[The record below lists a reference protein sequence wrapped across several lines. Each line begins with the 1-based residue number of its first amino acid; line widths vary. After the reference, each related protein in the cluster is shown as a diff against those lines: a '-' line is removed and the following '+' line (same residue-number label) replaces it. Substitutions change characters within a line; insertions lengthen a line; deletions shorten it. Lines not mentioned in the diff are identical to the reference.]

1 MPYFYP
7 DLRRADL
14 RGWVSLCFVFPPLNL
29 TSLRI
34 FPPLFAVSLL
44 AQCSPVCVHRADSA
58 DLPRGSHPP
67 ADDVLVEQMQ
77 ARGTETGE
85 LPCAGLQAEITTG
98 APDEPPKNPN
108 NPALPSATLPTAP
121 EQLGSRLGP
130 NPQGTLRD
138 GVFLLPGRNSPL
150 SLCPRLCTSP
160 GVSAGS
166 CPNAIRTR
174 LPRTQEHS
182 QAGMI
187 HRRGTR
193 QGLEDCVLQ
202 PGGKDAQAT
211 ARSVAETMCIC
222 FEKSLRFSS

>member
-14 RGWVSLCFVFPPLNL
+14 RGWVSLCFVFPPSNL

-77 ARGTETGE
+77 ARGTETGK
-85 LPCAGLQAEITTG
+85 LPRAGLRAETTTG
-98 APDEPPKNPN
+98 APDEPPKNPS

-130 NPQGTLRD
+130 IPQGTLQD

-160 GVSAGS
+160 GVSAGE
-166 CPNAIRTR
+166 
-174 LPRTQEHS
+174 LPECHQDQAAEDTGTFPGWDDSQEGHP
-182 QAGMI
+182 AG
-187 HRRGTR
+187 T
-193 QGLEDCVLQ
+193 QGLRPPAWWEGCSGHSEVSGRDDVYL
-202 PGGKDAQAT
+202 
-211 ARSVAETMCIC
+211 
-222 FEKSLRFSS
+222 L